1 MRVQRKKRPES
12 RHKGQEK
19 KKCSPEIRKR
29 FVAQLKELAESMCE
43 AQSIELVHIEC
54 QREPRGT
61 IIRLYID
68 REGGVKLDDCIFISR
83 QFDNLIEVDLMGQ
96 NFDNIGPF
104 NLEVSSPGPDR
115 PLGKKV
121 DFERFKGQIVRIKTS
136 QPVDGRKSFKGVLL
150 GMSEDMVKLL
160 INDEKVAI
168 PFEEII
174 SARLINYCGENIA
187 EKTDVNNR
195 HKACHRAG

>member
-29 FVAQLKELAESMCE
+29 FVTQLKELAESMCE
-43 AQSIELVHIEC
+43 AQSMELVHIEC
-54 QREPRGT
+54 QREARGT

-68 REGGVKLDDCIFISR
+68 REGGVKLDDCVFISR

-96 NFDNIGPF
+96 DFDNIGPF

-160 INDEKVAI
+160 INDETVAI

-174 SARLINYCGENIA
+174 SARLINYCGEN
-187 EKTDVNNR
+187 R
-195 HKACHRAG
+195 C

>member
-1 MRVQRKKRPES
+1 MKVQRKKRPES

-19 KKCSPEIRKR
+19 KKWSPEIRKR
-29 FVAQLKELAESMCE
+29 FVTQLKEVAESMCE
-43 AQSIELVHIEC
+43 AQGMELVHIEY
-54 QREPRGT
+54 QPEPGGT

-68 REGGVKLDDCIFISR
+68 REGGVKLDDCVFISR
-83 QFDNLIEVDLMGQ
+83 QLDNLIETDLMGQ
-96 NFDNIGPF
+96 DFDNIGPF

-136 QPVDGRKSFKGVLL
+136 QPVDGRKSFKGVLQ

-160 INDEKVAI
+160 INDETVAI
-168 PFEEII
+168 PFEGII
-174 SARLINYCGENIA
+174 SARLIN
-187 EKTDVNNR
+187 
-195 HKACHRAG
+195 

>member
-1 MRVQRKKRPES
+1 MRVQRKKRQKS
-12 RHKGQEK
+12 TYKSQEK

-29 FVAQLKELAESMCE
+29 FVTQLKELAEPMCE
-43 AQSIELVHIEC
+43 AQGMELVHIEY
-54 QREPRGT
+54 QREARGT

-68 REGGVKLDDCIFISR
+68 REGGVKLDDCAFISR
-83 QFDNLIEVDLMGQ
+83 QLDNLIEADLMGQ
-96 NFDNIGPF
+96 DFDNIGPF

-121 DFERFKGQIVRIKTS
+121 DFERFKGQIVSIKTS
-136 QPVDGRKSFKGVLL
+136 EPLDGRKSFKGVLL

-160 INDEKVAI
+160 INDETVAI

-174 SARLINYCGENIA
+174 RARLINYCGEN
-187 EKTDVNNR
+187 R
-195 HKACHRAG
+195 C